1 MTNVRRQYVTCNR
14 RGYKLLQPVI
24 WEVLEGM
31 KSLGFSRQPSDT
43 DFCDPPVYYVDP
55 KQSRPEPIE
64 NLPKGSTIEEEPEPV
79 VVEPVVVETVEV
91 VKYETDPEVL
101 KELEIYRSYKLQ
113 TKWQLEFDWYYGHEV
128 EWNYKSKKKAKD
140 QMEHI
145 KETFAPKL
153 VETIKNIKITKYV
166 IGKGGEK
173 SPPSTSA
180 VIDNKVSKVITIND
194 GTNYTLV
201 SI

>member
-1 MTNVRRQYVTCNR
+1 MTNIRRQYVTCNR
-14 RGYKLLQPVI
+14 RGYKLLKPAI
-24 WEVLEGM
+24 WEVIEGI
-31 KSLGFSRQPSDT
+31 KSLGFSHGMNT

-55 KQSRPEPIE
+55 KQPRPEPIE
-64 NLPKGSTIEEEPEPV
+64 NLPKGSIIGEEPEPV
-79 VVEPVVVETVEV
+79 VVKTVEV
-91 VKYETDPEVL
+91 VKYEIDPEVL

-166 IGKGGEK
+166 IGKGGEQ
-173 SPPSTSA
+173 SPPFTSA
-180 VIDNKVSKVITIND
+180 VIDNKVITINN

>member
-1 MTNVRRQYVTCNR
+1 MIDVRRQYVTCNR
-14 RGYKLLQPVI
+14 RGYKLLNPAI
-24 WEVLEGM
+24 WEVLEGV
-31 KSLGFSRQPSDT
+31 KYIGFSHGMGT

-55 KQSRPEPIE
+55 KQQTQEPIE

-79 VVEPVVVETVEV
+79 VVKTVEV

-101 KELEIYRSYKLQ
+101 AELEIYRSYKLQ
-113 TKWQLEFDWYYGHEV
+113 TKWQLEFDWHYGHEV

-166 IGKGGEK
+166 IGKEGEK
-173 SPPSTSA
+173 SPPFTSA